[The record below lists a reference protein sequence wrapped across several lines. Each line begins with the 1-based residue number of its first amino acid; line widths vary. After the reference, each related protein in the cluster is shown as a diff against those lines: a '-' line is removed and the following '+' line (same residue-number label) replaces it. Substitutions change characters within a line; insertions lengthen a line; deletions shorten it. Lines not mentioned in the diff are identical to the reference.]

1 MKWRIYYSDRDPV
14 SGSTDEEAFWVPTID
29 VQATVHEELKRATGF
44 GVVTERKVYCYKD
57 GRFWGADEIGM
68 YDYLF
73 HHPGP
78 KAILFGRT
86 IKDDNWNTAVQRAIK
101 EGLGV

>member
-1 MKWRIYYSDRDPV
+1 MRWRIYYFDREPY
-14 SGSTDEEAFWVPTID
+14 SGSTEEEALWAPVLD
-29 VQATVHEELKRATGF
+29 VQATVHEDPKRAEGF
-44 GVVTERKVYCYKD
+44 GVVEGRKVYCYKH

-78 KAILFGRT
+78 KAVLFGRT
-86 IKDDNWNTAVQRAIK
+86 IKDDDWNAAVQRAIK